1 MDLGLRMRN
10 PAISARSTL
19 AQNGG
24 EKGGYLLG
32 TVGIRYFAGEEEE
45 NVREATVV
53 LAPTV
58 GGEEGGGVVGG
69 GGGGGGEA
77 AVVVVFGA
85 VAAEVDDGAGATVA
99 CEVVAGADEIGL
111 AADEGAETFRLPF

>member
-1 MDLGLRMRN
+1 MRN

-58 GGEEGGGVVGG
+58 GGEEGGGGVG

-99 CEVVAGADEIGL
+99 CEVVVGADEIGL
-111 AADEGAETFRLPF
+111 AADEDAETFRLPF

>member
-1 MDLGLRMRN
+1 MRN

-45 NVREATVV
+45 ENVREATVV

-58 GGEEGGGVVGG
+58 GGEGGGGVVGG

-99 CEVVAGADEIGL
+99 CEVVVGADEIGL